1 MVGGCP
7 SPVNPHSRRLS
18 TPKQHY
24 IHHTPPPPSSLWPV
38 AQSSPSNHLL
48 PTIYVPGDFFSPSS
62 LLRPRIRLAPPQP
75 PSKRL
80 RTNYNTGQ
88 QPGRSP
94 PMVQYVLTPWWDR
107 NELLLVRDQFYA
119 ASSDISSRPSPAR
132 RYASHPEG
140 SEVSNKDH
148 HARSQPSQSAD
159 GDGDTTDQQ
168 RQAVARVSMW
178 MQRGNCPHLVE
189 ATALLT
195 AAVLSDHLGSADAG
209 GSYAVRAAY
218 SAAFSRYVGFFCMCF
233 ILTRMMLFFLRLC
246 FLDPLSVP
254 SMVVHLVLLHLGGV
268 ALRRAV
274 T

>member
-1 MVGGCP
+1 
-7 SPVNPHSRRLS
+7 
-18 TPKQHY
+18 
-24 IHHTPPPPSSLWPV
+24 
-38 AQSSPSNHLL
+38 
-48 PTIYVPGDFFSPSS
+48 
-62 LLRPRIRLAPPQP
+62 
-75 PSKRL
+75 
-80 RTNYNTGQ
+80 
-88 QPGRSP
+88 
-94 PMVQYVLTPWWDR
+94 MVQYVLTPWWDR

-119 ASSDISSRPSPAR
+119 ASSDLSSRPSPAR

-218 SAAFSRYVGFFCMCF
+218 SAAFSRYVGFFFAC
-233 ILTRMMLFFLRLC
+233 
-246 FLDPLSVP
+246 
-254 SMVVHLVLLHLGGV
+254 VLYS
-268 ALRRAV
+268 RA
-274 T
+274 